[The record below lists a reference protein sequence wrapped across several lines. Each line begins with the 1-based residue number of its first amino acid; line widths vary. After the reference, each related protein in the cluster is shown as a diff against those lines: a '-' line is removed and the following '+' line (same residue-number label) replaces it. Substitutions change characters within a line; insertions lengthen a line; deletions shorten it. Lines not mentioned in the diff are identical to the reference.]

1 MKNRIGFK
9 RLYLGCDC
17 MSPIQEC
24 PIPPPPRGGTPNFLG
39 WEYLLE
45 KFQWNPGGINLGMA
59 QVNFKP

>member
-24 PIPPPPRGGTPNFLG
+24 PIPPQTQGGDSQLFRVGMLVGKISVEPKR
-39 WEYLLE
+39 Y
-45 KFQWNPGGINLGMA
+45 KFGHGSG
-59 QVNFKP
+59 